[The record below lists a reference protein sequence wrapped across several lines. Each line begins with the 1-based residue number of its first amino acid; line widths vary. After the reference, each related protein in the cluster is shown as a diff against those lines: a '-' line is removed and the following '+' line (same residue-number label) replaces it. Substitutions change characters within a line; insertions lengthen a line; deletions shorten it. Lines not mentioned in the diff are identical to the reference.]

1 MNQEDN
7 ALSLAANWHFV
18 CSVCVPEEEVS
29 NVSLTI
35 VCLQSSNELLY
46 AE

>member
-7 ALSLAANWHFV
+7 ELSLAANWHFV
-18 CSVCVPEEEVS
+18 CSVCALEEEVS

-35 VCLQSSNELLY
+35 VCL
-46 AE
+46 

>member
-18 CSVCVPEEEVS
+18 CSVYAPEQEVS
-29 NVSLTI
+29 NVSLSI
-35 VCLQSSNELLY
+35 VCL
-46 AE
+46 

>member
-18 CSVCVPEEEVS
+18 CGVCAPAEEVS

-35 VCLQSSNELLY
+35 VCL
-46 AE
+46 